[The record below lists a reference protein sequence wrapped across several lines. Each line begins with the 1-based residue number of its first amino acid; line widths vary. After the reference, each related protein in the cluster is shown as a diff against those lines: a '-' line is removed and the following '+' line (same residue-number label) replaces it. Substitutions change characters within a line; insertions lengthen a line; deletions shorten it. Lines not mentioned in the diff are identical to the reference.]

1 MADTLES
8 LEIEVKHNSSG
19 AEREIGKVTAAIK
32 EMADKLEDAL
42 PKLKSYAE
50 TLAKVG
56 GAIKKNTG
64 SGASGNPL
72 SQEMQDAIRNADRLQ
87 IAMHKVSDSAEKM
100 EDAFKKGNADKAW
113 KERERNLNANAQAE
127 KISSKNQQNPLS
139 AAKQISIAT
148 ANEID
153 ILLHKLASLR
163 EEMLKAFDAG
173 DSDKAYALRHQII
186 QTEKAIEKATGAVGK
201 YSKALSILQA
211 VGNAASKTFGF
222 ITSVVKK
229 VIGIFGKLL
238 NAIKKVISS
247 IVKLAT
253 SGLSNWFEKMRD
265 NVKSILNPLNKVMSS
280 LGRIAFY
287 RLIRSAI
294 KAVTDALKEG
304 SDNAYFFAK
313 NFGNATKYIA
323 DAMDSLKSA
332 HFKMSNQLGAAW
344 NTLLATITPIVI
356 QIIRMVTKA
365 AEAITQFFAVISGSG
380 TYLKAKDY
388 THAWADETEKGAKA
402 AKEWKNQLMGFDEI
416 NRLEEPSDTAG
427 KTPDKYTD
435 FENMFEEA
443 NVKSWIK
450 DLVNMLKGGEFE
462 RVGKLL
468 GDKFNSLVSGFDWK
482 GWGAKIGKGI
492 QGGIDFAYSF
502 LKTAD
507 FRNVGK
513 SLANF
518 LDSLGDQIDFK
529 KAGRLATRLKTA
541 IWDILYGAFTNP
553 GSMGK
558 LARNISDFVLGALE
572 ELADWLDSLDP
583 IAVANAIRDFFDNIK
598 GEEIKNA
605 FVRVVKT
612 AWEKTVTLKE
622 ELFPDGLLPTI
633 TKNIVE
639 FVKKIPWADIKKAL
653 LECYEQLKST
663 VKEVFDIIWPK
674 DERDAFVEN
683 LKDKIQEVFQK
694 AIKKID
700 LAVIHNILAYKL
712 DEAIFGE
719 DAAKKMWYNK
729 GDFAGRELILGTE
742 YGIMREKQALDDTV
756 KGYVTDPVSEAL
768 YELEKTGRESG
779 NALARAMAKGTS
791 DSSRSIGS
799 LKADISRDASNI
811 KSNMSKVSGSAKDVT
826 KEMQSMQSRGSGF
839 MRNLASSAN
848 TYSRSIVSGLS
859 NVIAKARDAFNSL
872 SSLSSTKFSA
882 SVTPGKVKKYAS
894 GGFVEEGPFYMN
906 HGEIAGKFSN
916 GRTAIANSNMI
927 TDGIENATYR
937 AMTEALSSQ
946 NQNRGNGTVVLN
958 VNGREFMRAIYSDM
972 KAVSKEKGVSLISNF
987 A

>member
-8 LEIEVKHNSSG
+8 LEIEVKHNASNAAGDIQALADSIGHLKTNLSG
-19 AEREIGKVTAAIK
+19 VSG
-32 EMADKLEDAL
+32 EMKAL
-42 PKLKSYAE
+42 A
-50 TLAKVG
+50 
-56 GAIKKNTG
+56 GAIKSVNTSLKG
-64 SGASGNPL
+64 
-72 SQEMQDAIRNADRLQ
+72 D
-87 IAMHKVSDSAEKM
+87 IALKIENIAG
-100 EDAFKKGNADKAW
+100 AFKVFDNSTAWLGAGNDTFFQLVNSLSLISNIKFSEKQFENLANGILHLSTGLRLITEEDIAKIERLCDALQKLSGVDLKGVSSA
-113 KERERNLNANAQAE
+113 LNA
-127 KISSKNQQNPLS
+127 IGRTRSP
-139 AAKQISIAT
+139 
-148 ANEID
+148 
-153 ILLHKLASLR
+153 ASDDGPQGYLNLFQ
-163 EEMLKAFDAG
+163 M
-173 DSDKAYALRHQII
+173 I
-186 QTEKAIEKATGAVGK
+186 
-201 YSKALSILQA
+201 
-211 VGNAASKTFGF
+211 GNAARKAASAVKTAFAPIGGF
-222 ITSVVKK
+222 LKGVFNGVISVVKK
-229 VIGIFGKLL
+229 LTSLFGKLL
-238 NAIKKVISS
+238 NAVKKVVSG
-247 IVKLAT
+247 VAKLAVGGIT
-253 SGLSNWFEKMRD
+253 KWFENMRD
-265 NVKSILNPLNKVMSS
+265 SVKSVLNPLDKLFSS
-280 LGRIAFY
+280 LSRIAFY

-323 DAMDSLKSA
+323 DAMDFLKSA

-365 AEAITQFFAVISGSG
+365 AEVITQFFAVISGSG

-435 FENMFEEA
+435 YENMFEEA
-443 NVKSWIK
+443 SVKSWIK
-450 DLVNMLKGGEFE
+450 DLVDMLKGGEFK

-612 AWEKTVTLKE
+612 AWEKAITLKE
-622 ELFPDGLLPTI
+622 ELFPDGLVHTV
-633 TKNIVE
+633 TSHIVE
-639 FVKKIPWADIKKAL
+639 FVKKIPWEDVKKAFKEGFGEIKTAF
-653 LECYEQLKST
+653 LEILD
-663 VKEVFDIIWPK
+663 VVWPP
-674 DERDAFVEN
+674 DERKNFVDN
-683 LKDKIQEVFQK
+683 LGSKLKDAGKEAGNKLWEGFKESKVGKIISIADFFIGTNPAVALNPLYGF
-694 AIKKID
+694 KKIKELFTGAGEEAGEGASEGFDNAKTD
-700 LAVIHNILAYKL
+700 LEKSGEKGGTTIVDGFSGMSGSFKTAGTNAGDLTSKSFSDAVKTTGATLISN
-712 DEAIFGE
+712 
-719 DAAKKMWYNK
+719 
-729 GDFAGRELILGTE
+729 AGASAVT
-742 YGIMREKQALDDTV
+742 ALS
-756 KGYVTDPVSEAL
+756 KGY
-768 YELEKTGRESG
+768 
-779 NALARAMAKGTS
+779 
-791 DSSRSIGS
+791 
-799 LKADISRDASNI
+799 
-811 KSNMSKVSGSAKDVT
+811 KSNWGTLANTAKSLV
-826 KEMQSMQSRGSGF
+826 QS
-839 MRNLASSAN
+839 LASSIRN
-848 TYSRSIVSGLS
+848 TFTSLFSNLSQRISSFVTSGRNKVSS
-859 NVIAKARDAFNSL
+859 VMS
-872 SSLSSTKFSA
+872 
-882 SVTPGKVKKYAS
+882 SVTSYSSSAKSAITSGTRKFAS

-916 GRTAIANSNMI
+916 GRTAVANSNMI
-927 TDGIENATYR
+927 IDGIENATYR

-972 KAVSKEKGVSLISNF
+972 KAVSKEKGISLISNF

>member
-8 LEIEVKHNSSG
+8 LEIEVKHNASNAAGDIQALADSIGHLKTNLSG
-19 AEREIGKVTAAIK
+19 VSG
-32 EMADKLEDAL
+32 EMKAL
-42 PKLKSYAE
+42 A
-50 TLAKVG
+50 
-56 GAIKKNTG
+56 GAIKSVNTALKG
-64 SGASGNPL
+64 
-72 SQEMQDAIRNADRLQ
+72 D
-87 IAMHKVSDSAEKM
+87 IALKIENIAG
-100 EDAFKKGNADKAW
+100 AFKVFDNSTAWLGAGNDTFFQLVNSLSLISNIKFSEKQFENLANGILHLSTGLRLISEEDIAKIERLCDALQKLSGVDLKGVSSA
-113 KERERNLNANAQAE
+113 LNA
-127 KISSKNQQNPLS
+127 IGRTRSP
-139 AAKQISIAT
+139 
-148 ANEID
+148 
-153 ILLHKLASLR
+153 ASDDGPQSYLNVFQ
-163 EEMLKAFDAG
+163 M
-173 DSDKAYALRHQII
+173 I
-186 QTEKAIEKATGAVGK
+186 
-201 YSKALSILQA
+201 
-211 VGNAASKTFGF
+211 GNAARKAASAVKTAFAPIGGF
-222 ITSVVKK
+222 LKGVFNGVISVVKK
-229 VIGIFGKLL
+229 LTNLFGKLL
-238 NAIKKVISS
+238 NAVKKVVSGAA
-247 IVKLAT
+247 KLAVGGIT
-253 SGLSNWFEKMRD
+253 KWFENMRD
-265 NVKSILNPLNKVMSS
+265 SVKSVLNPLDKLFSS
-280 LGRIAFY
+280 LSRIAFY

-365 AEAITQFFAVISGSG
+365 AEVITQFFAVISGSG

-435 FENMFEEA
+435 YENMFEEA
-443 NVKSWIK
+443 SVKSWIK
-450 DLVNMLKGGEFE
+450 DIVNMLKGGEFE

-742 YGIMREKQALDDTV
+742 YGIEREKQALDDTV
-756 KGYVTDPVSEAL
+756 KGYVTDPISESL

-779 NALARAMAKGTS
+779 NALARAMAKGTN

-872 SSLSSTKFSA
+872 TGLSSTKFSA

-916 GRTAIANSNMI
+916 GRTAVANSNMI

-946 NQNRGNGTVVLN
+946 NKNRGNGTVVLN

>member
-8 LEIEVKHNSSG
+8 LEIEVKHNASNAAGDIQALADSIGHLKTNLSG
-19 AEREIGKVTAAIK
+19 VSG
-32 EMADKLEDAL
+32 EMKAL
-42 PKLKSYAE
+42 A
-50 TLAKVG
+50 
-56 GAIKKNTG
+56 GAIKSVNTALKG
-64 SGASGNPL
+64 
-72 SQEMQDAIRNADRLQ
+72 D
-87 IAMHKVSDSAEKM
+87 IALKIENIAG
-100 EDAFKKGNADKAW
+100 AFKVFDNSTAWLGAGNDTFFQLVNSLSLISNIKFSEKQFENLANGILHLSTGLRLITEEDIAKIERLCDALQKLSGVDLKGVSSA
-113 KERERNLNANAQAE
+113 LNA
-127 KISSKNQQNPLS
+127 IGRTRSP
-139 AAKQISIAT
+139 
-148 ANEID
+148 
-153 ILLHKLASLR
+153 ASDDGPQGYLNLFQ
-163 EEMLKAFDAG
+163 M
-173 DSDKAYALRHQII
+173 I
-186 QTEKAIEKATGAVGK
+186 
-201 YSKALSILQA
+201 
-211 VGNAASKTFGF
+211 GNAARKTASTIKTAFAPIGGF
-222 ITSVVKK
+222 LKGVFNGVISVVKK
-229 VIGIFGKLL
+229 LTSLFGKLL
-238 NAIKKVISS
+238 NAVKKVVSG
-247 IVKLAT
+247 VAKLAVGGIT
-253 SGLSNWFEKMRD
+253 KWFENMRD
-265 NVKSILNPLNKVMSS
+265 SVKSVLKPLDKLFSS
-280 LGRIAFY
+280 LSRIAFY

-365 AEAITQFFAVISGSG
+365 TEVITQFFAVISGSG

-416 NRLEEPSDTAG
+416 NRLEEPSDSSRGTQ
-427 KTPDKYTD
+427 DKYTD
-435 FENMFEEA
+435 YENMFEEA
-443 NVKSWIK
+443 SVKSWIK

-612 AWEKTVTLKE
+612 AWEKAITLKE

-768 YELEKTGRESG
+768 YEVEKTGRESG

-848 TYSRSIVSGLS
+848 TYSRNIVSGLS

-916 GRTAIANSNMI
+916 GRTAVANSNMI

>member
-8 LEIEVKHNSSG
+8 LEIEVKHNASNAAGDIQALADSIGHLKTNLSG
-19 AEREIGKVTAAIK
+19 VSG
-32 EMADKLEDAL
+32 EMKAL
-42 PKLKSYAE
+42 A
-50 TLAKVG
+50 
-56 GAIKKNTG
+56 GAIKSVNTALKG
-64 SGASGNPL
+64 
-72 SQEMQDAIRNADRLQ
+72 D
-87 IAMHKVSDSAEKM
+87 IALKIENIAG
-100 EDAFKKGNADKAW
+100 AFKVFDNSTAWLGAGNDTFFQLVNSLSLISNIKFSEKQFENLANGILHLSTGLRLITEEDIAKIERLCDALQKLSGVDLKGVSSA
-113 KERERNLNANAQAE
+113 LNA
-127 KISSKNQQNPLS
+127 IGRTRSP
-139 AAKQISIAT
+139 
-148 ANEID
+148 
-153 ILLHKLASLR
+153 ASDDGPQGYLNVFQ
-163 EEMLKAFDAG
+163 M
-173 DSDKAYALRHQII
+173 I
-186 QTEKAIEKATGAVGK
+186 
-201 YSKALSILQA
+201 
-211 VGNAASKTFGF
+211 GNAARKAASAVKTAFAPIGGF
-222 ITSVVKK
+222 LKGVFNGVISVVKK
-229 VIGIFGKLL
+229 LTSLFGKLL
-238 NAIKKVISS
+238 NTVKKVVSG
-247 IVKLAT
+247 VAKLAVVGIT
-253 SGLSNWFEKMRD
+253 KWFENMRD
-265 NVKSILNPLNKVMSS
+265 SVKSVLNPLDKLFSS
-280 LGRIAFY
+280 LSRIAFY

-365 AEAITQFFAVISGSG
+365 AEVITQFLAVISGSG

-427 KTPDKYTD
+427 KTPDKYID
-435 FENMFEEA
+435 YENMFEETS
-443 NVKSWIK
+443 VKSWIK

-612 AWEKTVTLKE
+612 AWEKAVTLKE
-622 ELFPDGLLPTI
+622 ELFPDGLLPII

-639 FVKKIPWADIKKAL
+639 FVKKIPWADVKDAL
-653 LECYEQLKST
+653 LKCYEQLKST

-674 DERDAFVEN
+674 DERDAFIEN

-768 YELEKTGRESG
+768 YEFEKTGRESG

-916 GRTAIANSNMI
+916 GRTAVANSNMI

-946 NQNRGNGTVVLN
+946 NQNHGNGTVVLN

>member
-8 LEIEVKHNSSG
+8 LEIEVKHNASNAAGDIQALADSIGHLKTNLSG
-19 AEREIGKVTAAIK
+19 VSG
-32 EMADKLEDAL
+32 EMKAL
-42 PKLKSYAE
+42 A
-50 TLAKVG
+50 
-56 GAIKKNTG
+56 GAIKSVNTSLKG
-64 SGASGNPL
+64 
-72 SQEMQDAIRNADRLQ
+72 D
-87 IAMHKVSDSAEKM
+87 IALKIENIAG
-100 EDAFKKGNADKAW
+100 AFKVFDNSTAWLGAGNDTFFQLVNSLSLISNIKFSEKQFENLANGILHLSSGLRIITEEEIAKVERLCDALQKLSGVDLKGVSSA
-113 KERERNLNANAQAE
+113 LNAIG
-127 KISSKNQQNPLS
+127 KTKSP
-139 AAKQISIAT
+139 
-148 ANEID
+148 
-153 ILLHKLASLR
+153 ASDDGSQGYLNLFQ
-163 EEMLKAFDAG
+163 M
-173 DSDKAYALRHQII
+173 I
-186 QTEKAIEKATGAVGK
+186 
-201 YSKALSILQA
+201 
-211 VGNAASKTFGF
+211 GNAARKAALAVKTAFAPIGGF
-222 ITSVVKK
+222 IKGVFNGVISVVKK
-229 VIGIFGKLL
+229 LTSLFGKLL
-238 NAIKKVISS
+238 NAVKKVVSG
-247 IVKLAT
+247 VAKLAVGGIT
-253 SGLSNWFEKMRD
+253 KWFENMRD
-265 NVKSILNPLNKVMSS
+265 SVKKVLNPLDKLFSS
-280 LGRIAFY
+280 LSRIAFY

-365 AEAITQFFAVISGSG
+365 AEVITQFFAVISGSG

-402 AKEWKNQLMGFDEI
+402 AKDWKNQLMGFDEI
-416 NRLEEPSDTAG
+416 NRLEEPSDSSRG
-427 KTPDKYTD
+427 TPDKYTD
-435 FENMFEEA
+435 YENMFEEA
-443 NVKSWIK
+443 SVKSWIK

-768 YELEKTGRESG
+768 YEVEKTGRESG

-848 TYSRSIVSGLS
+848 TYSRNIVSGLS

-916 GRTAIANSNMI
+916 GRTAVANSNMI

>member
-8 LEIEVKHNSSG
+8 LEIEVKHNASNAAGDIQALADSIGHLKTNLSG
-19 AEREIGKVTAAIK
+19 VSG
-32 EMADKLEDAL
+32 EMKAL
-42 PKLKSYAE
+42 A
-50 TLAKVG
+50 
-56 GAIKKNTG
+56 GAIKSVNTALKG
-64 SGASGNPL
+64 
-72 SQEMQDAIRNADRLQ
+72 D
-87 IAMHKVSDSAEKM
+87 IALKIENIAG
-100 EDAFKKGNADKAW
+100 AFKVFDNSTAWLGAGNDTFFQLVNSLSLISNIKFSEKQFENLANGILHLSTGLRLITEEDIAKIERLCDALQKLSGVDLKGVSSA
-113 KERERNLNANAQAE
+113 LNA
-127 KISSKNQQNPLS
+127 IGRTRSP
-139 AAKQISIAT
+139 
-148 ANEID
+148 
-153 ILLHKLASLR
+153 ASDDGPQGYLNLFQ
-163 EEMLKAFDAG
+163 M
-173 DSDKAYALRHQII
+173 I
-186 QTEKAIEKATGAVGK
+186 
-201 YSKALSILQA
+201 
-211 VGNAASKTFGF
+211 GNAARKTASTIKTAFAPIGGF
-222 ITSVVKK
+222 LKGVFNGVISVVKK
-229 VIGIFGKLL
+229 LTSLLGKLF
-238 NAIKKVISS
+238 NAVKKVVSG
-247 IVKLAT
+247 VAKLAVGGIT
-253 SGLSNWFEKMRD
+253 KWFENMRD
-265 NVKSILNPLNKVMSS
+265 SVKSVLNPLDKLFSS
-280 LGRIAFY
+280 LSRIAFY

-365 AEAITQFFAVISGSG
+365 AEVITQFFAVISGSG

-416 NRLEEPSDTAG
+416 NRLEEPSDSSRG
-427 KTPDKYTD
+427 TPDKYTD
-435 FENMFEEA
+435 YENMFEEA
-443 NVKSWIK
+443 SVKSWIK

-768 YELEKTGRESG
+768 YEVEKTGRESG

-848 TYSRSIVSGLS
+848 TYSRNIVSGLS

-916 GRTAIANSNMI
+916 GRTAVANSNMI

>member
-8 LEIEVKHNSSG
+8 LEIEVKHNASNADGDIQALADSIGHLKTNLSG
-19 AEREIGKVTAAIK
+19 VSG
-32 EMADKLEDAL
+32 EMKAL
-42 PKLKSYAE
+42 A
-50 TLAKVG
+50 
-56 GAIKKNTG
+56 GAIKSVNTALKG
-64 SGASGNPL
+64 
-72 SQEMQDAIRNADRLQ
+72 D
-87 IAMHKVSDSAEKM
+87 IALKIENIAG
-100 EDAFKKGNADKAW
+100 AFKVFDNSTAWLGAGNDTFFQLVNSLSLISNIKFSEKQFENLANGILHLSSGLRIITEEEIAKVERLCDALQKLSGVDLKGVSSA
-113 KERERNLNANAQAE
+113 LNAIG
-127 KISSKNQQNPLS
+127 KTKSP
-139 AAKQISIAT
+139 
-148 ANEID
+148 
-153 ILLHKLASLR
+153 ASDDGPQGYLNLFQ
-163 EEMLKAFDAG
+163 M
-173 DSDKAYALRHQII
+173 I
-186 QTEKAIEKATGAVGK
+186 
-201 YSKALSILQA
+201 
-211 VGNAASKTFGF
+211 GNAARKTASTIKTVFAPIGGF
-222 ITSVVKK
+222 LKGVFNGVISVVKK
-229 VIGIFGKLL
+229 LTSLFGKLL
-238 NAIKKVISS
+238 NAVKKVVSG
-247 IVKLAT
+247 VAKLAVGGIT
-253 SGLSNWFEKMRD
+253 KWFENMRD
-265 NVKSILNPLNKVMSS
+265 SVKSVLNPLDKLFSS
-280 LGRIAFY
+280 LSRIAFY

-356 QIIRMVTKA
+356 QIIRIVTRA

-416 NRLEEPSDTAG
+416 NRLEEPSNSSG
-427 KTPDKYTD
+427 GTPDKYTD
-435 FENMFEEA
+435 YENMFEEA
-443 NVKSWIK
+443 SVKSWIK

-663 VKEVFDIIWPK
+663 VKEVFDIICPK

-712 DEAIFGE
+712 DEA
-719 DAAKKMWYNK
+719 
-729 GDFAGRELILGTE
+729 
-742 YGIMREKQALDDTV
+742 
-756 KGYVTDPVSEAL
+756 
-768 YELEKTGRESG
+768 
-779 NALARAMAKGTS
+779 
-791 DSSRSIGS
+791 
-799 LKADISRDASNI
+799 
-811 KSNMSKVSGSAKDVT
+811 
-826 KEMQSMQSRGSGF
+826 
-839 MRNLASSAN
+839 
-848 TYSRSIVSGLS
+848 
-859 NVIAKARDAFNSL
+859 
-872 SSLSSTKFSA
+872 
-882 SVTPGKVKKYAS
+882 
-894 GGFVEEGPFYMN
+894 
-906 HGEIAGKFSN
+906 
-916 GRTAIANSNMI
+916 
-927 TDGIENATYR
+927 
-937 AMTEALSSQ
+937 
-946 NQNRGNGTVVLN
+946 
-958 VNGREFMRAIYSDM
+958 
-972 KAVSKEKGVSLISNF
+972 
-987 A
+987 

>member
-8 LEIEVKHNSSG
+8 LEIEVKHNASNAAGDIQALADSIGHLKTNLSG
-19 AEREIGKVTAAIK
+19 VSG
-32 EMADKLEDAL
+32 EMKAL
-42 PKLKSYAE
+42 A
-50 TLAKVG
+50 
-56 GAIKKNTG
+56 GAIKSVNTALKG
-64 SGASGNPL
+64 
-72 SQEMQDAIRNADRLQ
+72 D
-87 IAMHKVSDSAEKM
+87 IALKIENIAG
-100 EDAFKKGNADKAW
+100 AFKVFDNSTAWLGAGNDTFFQLVNSLSLISNIKFSEKQFENLANGILHLSTGLRLITEEDIAKIERLCDALQKLSGVDLKGISSA
-113 KERERNLNANAQAE
+113 LNAIG
-127 KISSKNQQNPLS
+127 KTRSP
-139 AAKQISIAT
+139 
-148 ANEID
+148 
-153 ILLHKLASLR
+153 ASDDGPQGYLNVFQ
-163 EEMLKAFDAG
+163 M
-173 DSDKAYALRHQII
+173 I
-186 QTEKAIEKATGAVGK
+186 
-201 YSKALSILQA
+201 
-211 VGNAASKTFGF
+211 GNAARKAASAVKTAFSPIGGF
-222 ITSVVKK
+222 LKGVFNGVISVVKK
-229 VIGIFGKLL
+229 LTSLFGKLL
-238 NAIKKVISS
+238 NAVKKVVSG
-247 IVKLAT
+247 VAKLAVGGIT
-253 SGLSNWFEKMRD
+253 KWFENMRD
-265 NVKSILNPLNKVMSS
+265 SVKKVLNPLNKLFSS
-280 LGRIAFY
+280 LSRIAFY

-365 AEAITQFFAVISGSG
+365 AEVITQFFAVISGSG

-435 FENMFEEA
+435 HENMFEEA
-443 NVKSWIK
+443 SAKSWIK

-583 IAVANAIRDFFDNIK
+583 IVVANAIRDFFDNIK

-756 KGYVTDPVSEAL
+756 KGYITDPVSEAL
-768 YELEKTGRESG
+768 YELEKTGGESG

-848 TYSRSIVSGLS
+848 TYSHSIVSGLS

-916 GRTAIANSNMI
+916 GRTAVANSNMI

>member
-8 LEIEVKHNSSG
+8 LEIEVKHNASNAAGDIQALADSIGHLKTNLSG
-19 AEREIGKVTAAIK
+19 VSG
-32 EMADKLEDAL
+32 EMKAL
-42 PKLKSYAE
+42 A
-50 TLAKVG
+50 
-56 GAIKKNTG
+56 GAIKSVNTALKG
-64 SGASGNPL
+64 
-72 SQEMQDAIRNADRLQ
+72 D
-87 IAMHKVSDSAEKM
+87 IALKIENIAG
-100 EDAFKKGNADKAW
+100 AFKVFDNSTAWLGAGNDTFFQLVNSLSLISNIKFSEKQFENLANGILHLSSGLRIITEEEIAKVERLCDALQKLSGVDLKGVSSA
-113 KERERNLNANAQAE
+113 LNAIG
-127 KISSKNQQNPLS
+127 KTKSP
-139 AAKQISIAT
+139 
-148 ANEID
+148 
-153 ILLHKLASLR
+153 ASDDGPQGYLN
-163 EEMLKAFDAG
+163 LF
-173 DSDKAYALRHQII
+173 QII
-186 QTEKAIEKATGAVGK
+186 
-201 YSKALSILQA
+201 
-211 VGNAASKTFGF
+211 GNAARKTASTIKTAFAPIGGF
-222 ITSVVKK
+222 LKGVFNGVISVVKK
-229 VIGIFGKLL
+229 LTSLFGKLF
-238 NAIKKVISS
+238 NAVKKVVSG
-247 IVKLAT
+247 VAKLAVGGIT
-253 SGLSNWFEKMRD
+253 KWFENMRD
-265 NVKSILNPLNKVMSS
+265 SVKSVLNPLDKLFSS
-280 LGRIAFY
+280 LSRIAFY

-344 NTLLATITPIVI
+344 NTLLVTITPIVI

-365 AEAITQFFAVISGSG
+365 AEVITQFFAVISGSG

-435 FENMFEEA
+435 YENMFEEA
-443 NVKSWIK
+443 SVKSWIK
-450 DLVNMLKGGEFE
+450 DLVNMLKGGEFK

-492 QGGIDFAYSF
+492 QGGIDFAYTF

-507 FRNVGK
+507 LRNVGK
-513 SLANF
+513 SIATL
-518 LDSLGDQIDFK
+518 LDSLGDQINFNTL
-529 KAGRLATRLKTA
+529 GRLATRLKTA

-612 AWEKTVTLKE
+612 AWEKAITLKE

-674 DERDAFVEN
+674 DERDTFIEN

-859 NVIAKARDAFNSL
+859 NVIAKAMDAFNSL

-916 GRTAIANSNMI
+916 GRTAVANSNMI

>member
-8 LEIEVKHNSSG
+8 LEIEVKHNASNAAGDIQALADSIGHLKTNLSG
-19 AEREIGKVTAAIK
+19 VSG
-32 EMADKLEDAL
+32 EMKAL
-42 PKLKSYAE
+42 A
-50 TLAKVG
+50 
-56 GAIKKNTG
+56 GAIKSVNTALKG
-64 SGASGNPL
+64 DIALKIENIAGAFKVFDNSTAWLGAGNDTFFQLVNSLSLISNIKFSEKQFENLANGILHLSTGLRLITEEDIAKIERLCDALRKLSGVDLKGVSSALN
-72 SQEMQDAIRNADRLQ
+72 AIGRTRSP
-87 IAMHKVSDSAEKM
+87 VSD
-100 EDAFKKGNADKAW
+100 DGPQGY
-113 KERERNLNANAQAE
+113 LNVFQM
-127 KISSKNQQNPLS
+127 I
-139 AAKQISIAT
+139 
-148 ANEID
+148 
-153 ILLHKLASLR
+153 
-163 EEMLKAFDAG
+163 
-173 DSDKAYALRHQII
+173 
-186 QTEKAIEKATGAVGK
+186 
-201 YSKALSILQA
+201 
-211 VGNAASKTFGF
+211 GNAARKAASAVKTAFAPIGGF
-222 ITSVVKK
+222 LKGVFNGVISVVKK
-229 VIGIFGKLL
+229 LTSLFGKLL
-238 NAIKKVISS
+238 NAVKKVVSG
-247 IVKLAT
+247 VAKLAVDGIT
-253 SGLSNWFEKMRD
+253 KWFENMRD
-265 NVKSILNPLNKVMSS
+265 SVKSVLKPLDKLFSS
-280 LGRIAFY
+280 LTRIAFY

-304 SDNAYFFAK
+304 SDNAYFFAR

-365 AEAITQFFAVISGSG
+365 AEVITQFFAVISGSG

-435 FENMFEEA
+435 YENMFEEA
-443 NVKSWIK
+443 SVKSWIK
-450 DLVNMLKGGEFE
+450 DLVNMLKGGEFK

-492 QGGIDFAYSF
+492 QGGIDFAYTF

-529 KAGRLATRLKTA
+529 KAGRLSTRLKTA

-633 TKNIVE
+633 TSHIVE
-639 FVKKIPWADIKKAL
+639 FVKKIPWEDIKKAL

-674 DERDAFVEN
+674 DERDAFIEN

-916 GRTAIANSNMI
+916 GRTAVANSNMI

>member
-8 LEIEVKHNSSG
+8 LEIEVKHNASNAAGDIQALADSIGHLKTNLSG
-19 AEREIGKVTAAIK
+19 VSG
-32 EMADKLEDAL
+32 EMKAL
-42 PKLKSYAE
+42 A
-50 TLAKVG
+50 
-56 GAIKKNTG
+56 GAIKSVNTALKG
-64 SGASGNPL
+64 
-72 SQEMQDAIRNADRLQ
+72 D
-87 IAMHKVSDSAEKM
+87 IALKIENIAG
-100 EDAFKKGNADKAW
+100 AFKVFDNSTAWLGAGNDTFFQLVNSLSLISNIKFSEKQFENLANGILHLSTGLRLITEEDIAKIERLCDALQKLSGVDLKGVSSA
-113 KERERNLNANAQAE
+113 LNA
-127 KISSKNQQNPLS
+127 IGRTRSP
-139 AAKQISIAT
+139 
-148 ANEID
+148 
-153 ILLHKLASLR
+153 ASDDGPQGYLNLFQ
-163 EEMLKAFDAG
+163 M
-173 DSDKAYALRHQII
+173 I
-186 QTEKAIEKATGAVGK
+186 
-201 YSKALSILQA
+201 
-211 VGNAASKTFGF
+211 GNAARKAASAVKTAFAPIGGF
-222 ITSVVKK
+222 LKGVFNGVISVVKK
-229 VIGIFGKLL
+229 LTSFFGKLL
-238 NAIKKVISS
+238 NAVKKVVSG
-247 IVKLAT
+247 VAKLAVGGIT
-253 SGLSNWFEKMRD
+253 KWFENMRD
-265 NVKSILNPLNKVMSS
+265 SVKKVLNPLDKLFSS
-280 LGRIAFY
+280 LTRIAFY

-304 SDNAYFFAK
+304 SDNAYFFAR
-313 NFGNATKYIA
+313 NFGNATRYIV

-332 HFKMSNQLGAAW
+332 HFQMSNQLGAAW

-365 AEAITQFFAVISGSG
+365 AEVITQFFAVISGSG

-416 NRLEEPSDTAG
+416 NRLEEPSNSSG
-427 KTPDKYTD
+427 GTPDKYTD
-435 FENMFEEA
+435 YENMFEEA
-443 NVKSWIK
+443 SVKSWIK
-450 DLVNMLKGGEFE
+450 DLVDMLKGGEFE

-482 GWGAKIGKGI
+482 GWGAKIGNGI

-518 LDSLGDQIDFK
+518 LDSLGDQIDFNK
-529 KAGRLATRLKTA
+529 MGRLATRLKTA

-612 AWEKTVTLKE
+612 AWEKAVTLKE
-622 ELFPDGLLPTI
+622 ELFPDGLVHTLTS
-633 TKNIVE
+633 NIVE

-674 DERDAFVEN
+674 DERDAFVDN

-700 LAVIHNILAYKL
+700 LAVIHNILVYKL

-779 NALARAMAKGTS
+779 NALARAMEKGTS
-791 DSSRSIGS
+791 DSNRSIGS

-848 TYSRSIVSGLS
+848 TYSRNIVSGLS
-859 NVIAKARDAFNSL
+859 NVIAKARDAFSSL
-872 SSLSSTKFSA
+872 SSLSSTKFST

-906 HGEIAGKFSN
+906 HGEIIGKFSN
-916 GRTAIANSNMI
+916 GRTAVANSNMI

-946 NQNRGNGTVVLN
+946 NANRGNGSVVLN